1 MIHGM
6 DSAEDKSGSPLL
18 ATPSSQQP
26 REARRAVLWPA
37 GLKVVGKPEIR
48 CVVIDLSSGGAKV
61 RVDKP
66 VAEGTLVKLR
76 SQRFT
81 RDARVAWS
89 AGGLVGLQFVENSE
103 HLMKTL
109 DAPGDG

>member
-1 MIHGM
+1 MIRGM
-6 DSAEDKSGSPLL
+6 DGDQENSESPSL
-18 ATPSSQQP
+18 ATPDGQRR

-37 GLKVVGKPEIR
+37 GIKIVGKPEIR

-66 VAEGTLVKLR
+66 IAEGMLVKLR

-81 RDARVAWS
+81 RDAKVVWS
-89 AGGLVGLQFVENSE
+89 AGGVIGLQFVESNE

-109 DAPGDG
+109 DAPS

>member
-1 MIHGM
+1 MIPAM
-6 DSAEDKSGSPLL
+6 SAADENSGPSVL
-18 ATPSSQQP
+18 AAPASQRP

-37 GLKVVGKPEIR
+37 GLKIVGKPEIR

-81 RDARVAWS
+81 RDARVVWS
-89 AGGLVGLQFVENSE
+89 TDGLVGLQFVESNE

-109 DAPGDG
+109 DGPG

>member
-1 MIHGM
+1 MIRDLNSSDGKLG
-6 DSAEDKSGSPLL
+6 SAEL
-18 ATPSSQQP
+18 AEAGNQRP

-37 GLKVVGKPEIR
+37 SLKVVGKPEIR

-61 RVDKP
+61 RTDKP

-81 RDARVAWS
+81 RDARIAWT
-89 AGGLVGLQFVENSE
+89 ADGLVGLQFVESSE

-109 DAPGDG
+109 DAPG